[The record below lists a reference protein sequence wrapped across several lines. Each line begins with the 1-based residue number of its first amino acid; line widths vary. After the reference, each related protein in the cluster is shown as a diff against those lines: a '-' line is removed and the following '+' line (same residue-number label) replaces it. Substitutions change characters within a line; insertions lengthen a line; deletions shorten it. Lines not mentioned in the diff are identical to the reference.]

1 MDFEIISCG
10 RTNPN
15 GSSLPFPFVGRW
27 VARGY
32 KSQSKGGSGA
42 GCVGDD
48 GDNGDVDAM
57 TIVMAMA
64 MIVIMVI
71 VMAPP
76 PPLVGQLVVWGYTRQ

>member
-42 GCVGDD
+42 GLVGDD
-48 GDNGDVDAM
+48 GDYNGDVEAM
-57 TIVMAMA
+57 TIVMT
-64 MIVIMVI
+64 IVMMMIMVM
-71 VMAPP
+71 VKASTSRP
-76 PPLVGQLVVWGYTRQ
+76 VGGFGK

>member
-42 GCVGDD
+42 GLVGDD
-48 GDNGDVDAM
+48 GDNGENDNDNRDGHGDDDDDGDSNCLH
-57 TIVMAMA
+57 
-64 MIVIMVI
+64 
-71 VMAPP
+71 
-76 PPLVGQLVVWGYTRQ
+76 PPLDP